1 MASTV
6 NEIIKETFEKLR
18 EEHLTFTPDNY
29 QMVFCQV
36 AKKRGVLVEDCQK
49 VSKYIKKLDTK
60 LGAEANSK
68 NISTID
74 ELLMFFISRL
84 NRTNESEAGQLISS
98 LVLLSKRALQ
108 AISLLHNKKA
118 SNLANASL
126 DRLNLKQDLKSI
138 ELIKDK
144 WFEFISNYDDSFLK
158 KLDRYGKI
166 NKEDLEKMVHD
177 ISIILASEN
186 DAEVYKTIAP
196 LIVATLTPS
205 IASSMNDDL
214 ATISYELRNSPESL
228 ASTAMQNEIKSF
240 IKKRIE
246 LDKAEVKNKISTLD
260 KILDEINKK
269 IFDLIDNSNI
279 SNEQVKGIKKDLSDI
294 NFSKDSF
301 ESIQSRLIHIASS
314 LEKETKSLS
323 EKMNENQST
332 IKKLHDR
339 VKKLENALILAKQ
352 ESKED
357 YLTNVATKRALANE
371 LKRAEEAYSRYKID
385 YTLCFLDVDHFKVI
399 NDTYGHDAGDVIL
412 ATFGKILRKYIR
424 QADFVGRYG
433 GEEFLAILPGID
445 LEGGVH
451 FAEKI
456 RGIIE
461 NYKFVY
467 KNERINVA
475 ISCGVAQRDKC
486 KSAEE
491 TLESADKMLYKAK
504 ESGRNQV
511 MPKIPS

>member
-18 EEHLTFTPDNY
+18 AEHLTFTPDNY
-29 QMVFCQV
+29 QKVFCEI
-36 AKKRGVLVEDCQK
+36 AKKKGVLVEDCQK
-49 VSKYIKKLDTK
+49 VSKYIQKLDTK
-60 LGAEANSK
+60 LGSEAKSK
-68 NISTID
+68 NITTID
-74 ELLMFFISRL
+74 ELLVFFISRL
-84 NRTNESEAGQLISS
+84 NRVSENDAQQLISS
-98 LVLLSKRALQ
+98 LLLLSKRVLQ
-108 AISLLHNKKA
+108 AITLLHNKKA
-118 SNLANASL
+118 TTLANASL
-126 DRLNLKQDLKSI
+126 DRLENKHDIKSV

-144 WFEFISNYDDSFLK
+144 WFDFVSTYDTEFLK
-158 KLDRYGKI
+158 KLDRFGKV
-166 NKEDLEKMVHD
+166 NKEDLEKMIHD
-177 ISIILASEN
+177 ITLLLNADQSSDI
-186 DAEVYKTIAP
+186 YKTIAP
-196 LIVATLTPS
+196 LVVATLTPS

-228 ASTAMQNEIKSF
+228 ASVAMQKEIKEF

-246 LDKAEVKNKISTLD
+246 LDKAEVKNRISTLD

-269 IFDLIDNSNI
+269 IFDLIDSSDI
-279 SNEQVKGIKKDLSDI
+279 SNEQVRGIKKDLTDI

-301 ESIQSRLIHIASS
+301 ESIQARLIHIATS
-314 LEKETKSLS
+314 LESETKSLS
-323 EKMNENQST
+323 AKMNENQQT
-332 IKKLHDR
+332 INKLHLK
-339 VKKLENALILAKQ
+339 VKKLETALISAKQ

-357 YLTNVATKRALANE
+357 FLTNVATKRALANE

-385 YTLCFLDVDHFKVI
+385 YTLCFLDIDHFKVI

-412 ATFGKILRKYIR
+412 SSFGKILKKYIR

-433 GEEFLAILPGID
+433 GEEFLAILPGVD
-445 LEGGVH
+445 LASGVH

-456 RGIIE
+456 RSIIE
-461 NYKFVY
+461 NYKFIY

-486 KSAEE
+486 SSAED
-491 TLESADKMLYKAK
+491 TLENADKMLYKAK

-511 MPKIPS
+511 MPKI